1 MCRAHGIGFDMKVI
15 TCCAL
20 VTLVFLVLLITFT
33 VHFLCSMQWPV
44 PLGFFFFQKVRF
56 SNITSMKASSDSQ
69 GEAKSENTK
78 SRLIICYFNCLI
90 CV

>member
-1 MCRAHGIGFDMKVI
+1 MLR
-15 TCCAL
+15 TCNTR
-20 VTLVFLVLLITFT
+20 VSSFT
-33 VHFLCSMQWPV
+33 DYIYCSFPMQYAV
-44 PLGFFFFQKVRF
+44 RVFFFQKVRF